1 MDLRGHHRAL
11 LALVLNVAA
20 LALSSIALISSYWCQ
35 GKQKVPKPL
44 CTLTKTTNCIPV
56 PGISNSA
63 AIQYSW
69 ETGDDRFVFP
79 YFHTGLWHSCEEN
92 IYGNDEKCRSFIDLT
107 PHTEKGMIWLSVVT
121 EMVYICLLA
130 LSFMMLSAELL
141 HSSLYPGSP
150 ICGLKLNAFAAVFTV
165 LSGLLGMVAH
175 MMYMQVFQVTA
186 SLGPED
192 WKPHSWD
199 YSWSFYLAWT
209 SFTCCMASGVTTLNS
224 YTKTVIT
231 FRRTR
236 KAYEASLKKYC
247 QLPLYQHTAAAAALS
262 REAPLNPYYSSE
274 EKTFC
279 PPPPPPPL
287 TLPPDLYD
295 DSKEPVLFNGILE
308 STAEAEEDDEK
319 EEGYLAEDDG
329 EPC

>member
-1 MDLRGHHRAL
+1 PMCTRHHRAL

-35 GKQKVPKPL
+35 GKQK
-44 CTLTKTTNCIPV
+44 
-56 PGISNSA
+56 
-63 AIQYSW
+63 YSW

-199 YSWSFYLAWT
+199 YSCFAICITWGFLMET
-209 SFTCCMASGVTTLNS
+209 PGLDLFHVCMASGVTTLNS

-295 DSKEPVLFNGILE
+295 DSKEPVLLMASLNLQQ
-308 STAEAEEDDEK
+308 K
-319 EEGYLAEDDG
+319 QKRR
-329 EPC
+329 